1 MPINRA
7 FQILKKPR
15 KDGFLEKLKIE
26 RIKIMKARFLQD
38 VLIDD
43 GKYSMTIDKGEIIDA
58 IDRGTYY
65 ELRKENGW
73 GTKAPK
79 DAVGTIYEI
88 I

>member
-7 FQILKKPR
+7 FQRLKKPR

-26 RIKIMKARFLQD
+26 RIKIMKARFLHD

-58 IDRGTYY
+58 IDELIMSY
-65 ELRKENGW
+65 EKKMDGELKHQKMQLEQY
-73 GTKAPK
+73 TKL
-79 DAVGTIYEI
+79 YR
-88 I
+88 

>member
-7 FQILKKPR
+7 FQRLKKPR

-65 ELRKENGW
+65 ELRK
-73 GTKAPK
+73 APK

>member
-7 FQILKKPR
+7 FWRLKKPR
-15 KDGFLEKLKIE
+15 KDGFLEKLKIME
-26 RIKIMKARFLQD
+26 ARFLQD